1 MVEGIPLLQGQLV
14 QQLAVDLVAARLP
27 FQQNVEARDE
37 HWLPPRY
44 LDHHPGGGFL
54 VASEGDLRL
63 VVAIDLQGFLHA
75 LGDLGAGGTILALLV
90 DRQGIEIGLDVIL
103 LLPLDALDLIGQ
115 LGRHGG
121 GHQQPQREG
130 EQQGAEP
137 GATGSP
143 G

>member
-1 MVEGIPLLQGQLV
+1 M
-14 QQLAVDLVAARLP
+14 
-27 FQQNVEARDE
+27 
-37 HWLPPRY
+37 
-44 LDHHPGGGFL
+44 
-54 VASEGDLRL
+54 
-63 VVAIDLQGFLHA
+63 HA